1 VEVDGIGGGR
11 GGPKRK
17 WHCIGIGA
25 VILAHLT
32 LFLIVTEDD
41 NVAVTRQTK
50 KTVVEVAE

>member
-1 VEVDGIGGGR
+1 MESGGGR